1 MRWLDAERSREIDP
15 VLDCLAYLAREAD
28 RPSSP
33 VLLRAGLAVADDG
46 TLPFHQIEPAL
57 EQVGMRAE
65 PVTRKLKNWPASK
78 CPAIL
83 ELADERAAVLL
94 DSRDGEGLV
103 YAPGVAEPM
112 WVKLAELEPAYT
124 GRAVIVEVDPT
135 REREGERPWDT
146 AKRSHWFWSEVWKVR
161 REFWPVL
168 LAALVVNLLA
178 FAMPLFTMNVYDR
191 VIPNKAISTLW
202 VLALG
207 VVMALGFDFVL
218 RVARARL
225 IDEVGKKLDAKLSQK
240 LFEKVMNLP
249 MANRQ
254 GSTGAFARRVS
265 EYEMV
270 RDFFA
275 STTVVL
281 AVDVVFLVL
290 FLGLITVLAGWL
302 VVVPIIGIVIMFV
315 AGMSLQ
321 RAMGRAAL
329 DAQADSSLQHSVLVE
344 SIGGAETL
352 KAARAESQM
361 LGRWRRYSSMS
372 ATTSERMRR
381 LTAVAVNLASIS
393 QQMISVGLL
402 IGGFYQFQQGNMS
415 MGAIIAIIMLSG
427 RSLQPI
433 GQLAFLITRGKQA
446 TATLDS
452 LQKMMESEDERQ
464 VAMRSIVPEIRA
476 GHIELDGI
484 SFRYPNAARD
494 SLSELK
500 LKINPGERIGVIGRV
515 ASGKSTLGRLLCGLY
530 APTEGVMLVD
540 GLDSRQYHPHQ
551 LREAFRFVAQDA
563 EVFSGTVRDNL
574 MLGAAKA
581 DDQQLIDAVIRSG
594 ADIFLSR
601 DAAGFD
607 LPVGERGSFL
617 SGGQRALL
625 VLARALV
632 SPSKLLYLDEPTGS
646 MDTQTELYFIEH
658 LKSALAPDQTMIV
671 ATHRHN
677 MLSIVNRLIVIDGG
691 KIIADGPRDEVM
703 KRLAAATQQGEK
715 A

>member
-1 MRWLDAERSREIDP
+1 MRWLDAERSHEIDP

-265 EYEMV
+265 EYELV

-290 FLGLITVLAGWL
+290 FLGLITLLAGWL
-302 VVVPIIGIVIMFV
+302 VFVPIVGIVIMFI

-329 DAQADSSLQHSVLVE
+329 DAQADASLQHSVLVE